1 MISRSGGLNPRAVAG
16 KPSVTKLT
24 HNSCTGIKASGI
36 PRAAVKKMLSK
47 VKVQNRLS
55 EQVIFVHRKLSN
67 FSAISWR
74 EEVTFDEMMM
84 FALYLTN
91 TLFIYSAS
99 SLKHQSDGSRAAA
112 NTNLMVFSLV
122 WSELEPMIYCT
133 QGEHA
138 NQYPISL
145 CQKMENF
152 SPLIN

>member
-55 EQVIFVHRKLSN
+55 EQVIFVHCKLSN

-84 FALYLTN
+84 FALYLT
-91 TLFIYSAS
+91 IHSAS
-99 SLKHQSDGSRAAA
+99 SLKHQSDGSREAV

-122 WSELEPMIYCT
+122 
-133 QGEHA
+133 
-138 NQYPISL
+138 
-145 CQKMENF
+145 
-152 SPLIN
+152 